1 MIDSRAVMTLS
12 SSFTP
17 LVGSVPGKRLHS
29 EIHSS
34 CGEAEAELI
43 RFGCVARNPACD
55 DCISRNVS
63 RYTVRRGEKVRL
75 VWPEVIE
82 LVKKLLP
89 QTN

>member
-29 EIHSS
+29 DTHSS

-43 RFGCVARNPACD
+43 R
-55 DCISRNVS
+55 
-63 RYTVRRGEKVRL
+63 
-75 VWPEVIE
+75 
-82 LVKKLLP
+82 
-89 QTN
+89 